1 MVFQRFNLVER
12 LSVVTNVLTGR
23 LGHRSWF
30 GSLFFLFRKEDMEI
44 AQETL
49 DRVGLT
55 SKAWSRADKLSGG
68 EQQRVGIA
76 RALAQR
82 PEVILADE
90 PVASLDPV
98 TSEEIMGLLREICD
112 RDGITV
118 VVNLHQVDLARRYA
132 DRIIGLNAGRLVF
145 DGTPC
150 QLSDQVLETIYERK
164 GVIDDQRLELAL
176 ACA

>member
-1 MVFQRFNLVER
+1 
-12 LSVVTNVLTGR
+12 
-23 LGHRSWF
+23 
-30 GSLFFLFRKEDMEI
+30 
-44 AQETL
+44 
-49 DRVGLT
+49 
-55 SKAWSRADKLSGG
+55 
-68 EQQRVGIA
+68 
-76 RALAQR
+76 
-82 PEVILADE
+82 
-90 PVASLDPV
+90 
-98 TSEEIMGLLREICD
+98 MGLLREICD